1 MDQLIEMFDKD
12 AIDAFAKQLK
22 SDKLMKFTQGL
33 PEYND
38 VRSWDK
44 ICIEIEI
51 CSCIKKFE

>member
-12 AIDAFAKQLK
+12 AVEAFAEQLK

-38 VRSWDK
+38 ARSWDK
-44 ICIEIEI
+44 IRIEIEF
-51 CSCIKKFE
+51 CSCIKEFE